1 VIAPDCETTGRT
13 TVDVVVV
20 SYNSRDELRECVD
33 PFLANPDTNVI
44 VVDNASP
51 DRSLDAVR
59 DLPVTAIQLPRNDGF
74 ATGVN
79 AGWRAGSSPYVLIL
93 NPDAQIDDA
102 SLLTLARV
110 LDEEPQV
117 GAAAPRIHHE
127 DGSLDYSQRLFPR
140 LRSTYA
146 QALFLH
152 RVFPR
157 ATWTDELVR
166 DDEAYARRGAP
177 DWVSGA
183 CILVRRDVLAELGG
197 LDEAFFMYCEDID
210 LCRRLRSSGY
220 QLVFEP
226 TASVLH
232 LGGASA
238 PRAGLLPALAASR
251 VRYARKHRGRV
262 VAFLER
268 VGVGLGAATHAL
280 VGRGGRAMRAGHA
293 RALIA
298 AARPVATSHPARVEP
313 PL

>member
-1 VIAPDCETTGRT
+1 
-13 TVDVVVV
+13 VVVV
-20 SYNSRDELRECVD
+20 SYNSRDELRGCVD
-33 PFLANPDTNVI
+33 PFLANPDAHVI

-51 DRSLDAVR
+51 DGSLDAVR
-59 DLPVTAIQLPRNDGF
+59 DLPVTAIQLPRNGGF

-102 SLLTLARV
+102 SLRALARV
-110 LDEEPQV
+110 LDEEPRV
-117 GAAAPRIHHE
+117 GAVAPRIHHE

-157 ATWTDELVR
+157 ARWTDELVR
-166 DDEAYARRGAP
+166 DDEAYARRRAP

-183 CILVRRDVLAELGG
+183 CILVRREVLAELGG

-298 AARPVATSHPARVEP
+298 AAKPVATSHPARVEP

>member
-1 VIAPDCETTGRT
+1 
-13 TVDVVVV
+13 VVVV
-20 SYNSRDELRECVD
+20 SYNSRDELRGCVD
-33 PFLANPDTNVI
+33 PFLANPDAHVI

-51 DRSLDAVR
+51 DGSLDAVR
-59 DLPVTAIQLPRNDGF
+59 DLPVTAIQLPRNGGF

-102 SLLTLARV
+102 SLRALARV
-110 LDEEPQV
+110 LDEEPRV
-117 GAAAPRIHHE
+117 GAVAPRIHHE

-166 DDEAYARRGAP
+166 DDQAYARRGAP

-183 CILVRRDVLAELGG
+183 CILVRRDVLVELGG

-262 VAFLER
+262 VALLER

-298 AARPVATSHPARVEP
+298 AAKPVATSHPARVEP

>member
-1 VIAPDCETTGRT
+1 MSTTVRPL
-13 TVDVVVV
+13 VDVVVV
-20 SYNSRDELRECVD
+20 SYNSSAELPGCVE
-33 PFLANPDTNVI
+33 PLLAAPEAHVI

-51 DRSLDAVR
+51 DGSLAAVR
-59 DLPVTAIQLPRNDGF
+59 ELPVTAIQLSRNGGF

-79 AGWRAGSSPYVLIL
+79 AGWRAGSAPYVLIL
-93 NPDAQIDDA
+93 NPDARIDAD
-102 SLLTLARV
+102 SLRALVRTL
-110 LDEEPQV
+110 EEPHV
-117 GAAAPRIHHE
+117 GAVAPRIHHE
-127 DGSLDYSQRLFPR
+127 DGSLDFSQRLFPR

-157 ATWTDELVR
+157 ARWTDELVR
-166 DDEAYARRGAP
+166 DEDSYARRATP

-183 CILVRRDVLAELGG
+183 CILVRRDALVELGG
-197 LDEAFFMYCEDID
+197 FDEAFFMYCEDID

-220 QLVFEP
+220 ELVFEP
-226 TASVLH
+226 AASVVH

-238 PRAGLLPALAASR
+238 PRAALLPALAASR
-251 VRYARKHRGRV
+251 VRYARKHRGRI

-280 VGRGGRAMRAGHA
+280 VGRGGRATRAGHA
-293 RALIA
+293 RALLA

>member
-1 VIAPDCETTGRT
+1 MSTSVRPL
-13 TVDVVVV
+13 VDVVVV
-20 SYNSRDELRECVD
+20 SYNSRADLPGCVE
-33 PFLANPDTNVI
+33 PLLSVPEAHVL

-51 DRSLDAVR
+51 DGSLDAVR
-59 DLPVTAIQLPRNDGF
+59 GLPVTAIQLTRNGGF

-79 AGWRAGSSPYVLIL
+79 AGWRAGSAPYVLIL
-93 NPDAQIDDA
+93 NPDARIDAA
-102 SLLTLARV
+102 SLQALTSALEEQRV
-110 LDEEPQV
+110 A
-117 GAAAPRIHHE
+117 AAAPRIRHE

-152 RVFPR
+152 RLFPH

-166 DDEAYARRGAP
+166 DNEVYARRGNP

-183 CILVRRDVLAELGG
+183 CILVRRDVLVELGG

-210 LCRRLRSSGY
+210 LCRRIRSSGY
-220 QLVFEP
+220 ELVFEP
-226 TASVLH
+226 AASVVH

-238 PRAGLLPALAASR
+238 PRAGLLATLAASR
-251 VRYARKHRGRV
+251 VRYARKHRGWA

-268 VGVGLGAATHAL
+268 LGVGLGAATHAL

-298 AARPVATSHPARVEP
+298 AAKPGATSHPARVEP